1 MQIVRAHPRDATTLT
16 NIAIEA
22 KRRWGY
28 PEKWMA
34 NWREALTI
42 RSEQIET
49 DEVYCATDVDEILGF
64 YALHRDQDVLRLEHL
79 WVLPKK
85 MKCGVGRAL
94 FEHSVNRARALGFR
108 SLHIESDPNAEGFY
122 QRMGARRVGTNVT
135 QLDGE
140 HRELPLLIYE
150 VHQLA

>member
-1 MQIVRAHPRDATTLT
+1 MQIVRARPSDAMTLT

-22 KRRWGY
+22 KRHWGY

-34 NWREALTI
+34 NWHDALTI
-42 RSEQIET
+42 RSEQIEV
-49 DEVYCATDVDEILGF
+49 DEVYCATDVDEIMGF
-64 YALHRDQDVLRLEHL
+64 YALHRDRDILCLEHL

-85 MKCGVGRAL
+85 MGRGVGQAL
-94 FEHSVNRARALGFR
+94 FEHSVERARALRFR

-122 QRMGARRVGTNVT
+122 QRMGARRVGMNMT

-140 HRELPLLIYE
+140 QRELPVLIYE
-150 VHQLA
+150 VPQLA